1 LFFNLFILYVP
12 VKIVLAVIEVC
23 WRIMRIGILGG
34 TFNPVHIAHLRIA
47 EEVRERFDLDRVIF
61 VPAATPPHKPL
72 AGDLPFSL
80 RYRMVELAIAGNPS
94 FTLSDI
100 EGKRDGK
107 SYSIDTIHSF
117 LEEYDG
123 DELFFVIGSDSFLD
137 IGTWFRYETIFSL
150 CNIVVVE
157 RPTAVVLSICSS
169 LPLEILHDFSFN
181 EAEKRLTHR
190 SGHSV
195 HYLKGI
201 PLNISS
207 SAVRSLAG
215 QGQSIRYLVP
225 DVVEQF
231 IKEHRLYT
239 DE

>member
-1 LFFNLFILYVP
+1 
-12 VKIVLAVIEVC
+12 
-23 WRIMRIGILGG
+23 MRIGILGG

-47 EEVRERFDLDRVIF
+47 EEVMERFDLARVLF
-61 VPAATPPHKPL
+61 VPASTPPHKPL

-80 RYRMVELAIAGNPS
+80 RHQMVKLAIAGNSS
-94 FTLSDI
+94 FTVSDI
-100 EGKRDGK
+100 EGIRAGK
-107 SYSIDTIHSF
+107 SYSIDTIHAF
-117 LEEYDG
+117 RAEFPD

-137 IGTWFRYETIFSL
+137 IGTWRRYEEIFAL

-157 RPTAVVLSICSS
+157 RPAAAVLSICSS
-169 LPLEILHDFSFN
+169 LPLDVLHDFSFN

-195 HYLKGI
+195 YYIKGV

-207 SAVRSLAG
+207 SAIRSLVELG
-215 QGQSIRYLVP
+215 QTIRYLVP
-225 DVVEQF
+225 DDVGHF
-231 IKEHRLYT
+231 IKEHRLYR